1 MLLSLHRLQSL
12 VISHSSR
19 HGTKRPSR
27 SRVPKT
33 NKEEPRIVLTSNSN
47 KQYQGIRRTP
57 EPRSEASS
65 NLGTI
70 PVRSL
75 ACLVF
80 SLTISLEK
88 NYTTQGDTVFLT
100 IKLVARES
108 LYHNVRRRIIDF
120 LEWSNTKLFP
130 RLARDYGSYVEHGK
144 KTGFEE
150 RLERGILKEIENWGN
165 SRFSLSKKR

>member
-1 MLLSLHRLQSL
+1 MLLSLHRLRSL

-19 HGTKRPSR
+19 RGTKRPSR

-33 NKEEPRIVLTSNSN
+33 NRGEPQIVLTSNSN
-47 KQYQGIRRTP
+47 KQYHGIRRTP

-80 SLTISLEK
+80 SLTILLEK
-88 NYTTQGDTVFLT
+88 NYATQGDTVFLSM
-100 IKLVARES
+100 KLVTRKS

-130 RLARDYGSYVEHGK
+130 RLGRDYGSYVEHST

-150 RLERGILKEIENWGN
+150 RPERGILKEIENKTIPD
-165 SRFSLSKKR
+165 SP